1 VSEKDSNEP
10 MIMKTLLY
18 YFLLLFAGVPGVLK
32 GQSIFAPAGLDP
44 MPLQDVAG
52 LLEKG
57 TGRSWKINQAT
68 NSSGP
73 GIYLLIENAA
83 GFTSNESF
91 RMQSNGTDQLIIS
104 SSTESGLVFGLYKH
118 LRTLGYRFYLPDEL
132 YTIVPRISNPFGPEK
147 SFIDKPF
154 LQIRNFTGTGGFG
167 STNPDPQKIV
177 EKDWQKWKL
186 RNGFG
191 TAYSLAGHRGE
202 NFILE
207 NFETLRKNPD
217 WLATPLGATAQAS
230 GNTKLNYL
238 NKAAI
243 DFYADWSIKPFT
255 QPGFTLPPKNITE
268 FVSVEPS
275 DGGGYLNEL
284 PQNAS
289 KNLPSISDQ
298 VYLMANLA
306 AQKLEKRFPSNPNL
320 GVNLYAYSSHAA
332 PPGFALHPRVFVQ
345 LVPYQFQNVAYGP
358 SFIKLWAKKAKRFG
372 LYDYLNYP
380 DAQYDL
386 PGGLTIDEA
395 MKRLVHS
402 VRNGS
407 EGTTY
412 ESSFSKFATGIPLWL
427 LGRYMADGD
436 ADWSKNLKQFSQQL
450 YGAGSEKF
458 EALFRL
464 FYTDAFSEQNL
475 GAALSLVSGGEQQV
489 SDPAVKKRIEEI
501 KLYLQYVDLVYQ
513 SRDVAKGNLSQRL
526 LPVAEFA
533 WKVFPTKII
542 HSYRIMQLVSYSFLN
557 AERSDK
563 DWSLHQQLHLD
574 WFPETERSKTAWNR
588 ITQGISNS
596 QINAGFAAL
605 QKKYRSAVA
614 KTSYAVNDAASVL
627 QAPLYAKRSLVFGS
641 DASVRGYFSVYTP
654 KSSTIDIRYSIT
666 GQKPMLTIS
675 GIDGAYLTDTA
686 IVLNKTSGTF
696 RMKLN
701 AGETNFFLNA
711 GEGVS
716 YRIQADIADGY
727 FYFDGSPRGKL
738 AFYKSFNDAADRFT
752 YEADVYPS
760 YIFIPKSTNTVD
772 YKVQVNALN
781 ISTTSGVKANPSL
794 VLTDA
799 SGFETRRFTVPSS
812 EAGKF
817 WKAEITGNYNYQFL
831 NIPDRYFLLQ
841 KK

>member
-1 VSEKDSNEP
+1 
-10 MIMKTLLY
+10 MKTKLMTLFILILVQKSFAQPSGNTFR
-18 YFLLLFAGVPGVLK
+18 YFFANEIP
-32 GQSIFAPAGLDP
+32 
-44 MPLQDVAG
+44 
-52 LLEKG
+52 E
-57 TGRSWKINQAT
+57 
-68 NSSGP
+68 
-73 GIYLLIENAA
+73 E
-83 GFTSNESF
+83 TSNDFIELLNKSTGANWQKTDQPGRVDKGVVLTIMNDPRFTTKESF
-91 RMQSNGTDQLIIS
+91 RIQSDGNRKLNITS
-104 SSTESGLVFGLYKH
+104 SSSEGLIFGMYKYLRSIGFGFFLPGDLYAVI
-118 LRTLGYRFYLPDEL
+118 PS
-132 YTIVPRISNPFGPEK
+132 ISAPFGKKRDEY
-147 SFIDKPF
+147 DKPF
-154 LQIRNFTGTGGFG
+154 LQVRNFTGTGGFG
-167 STNPDPQKIV
+167 STNPDSQKIV

-191 TAYSLAGHRGE
+191 SAYSLAGHRGE

-238 NKAAI
+238 NKAAV

-255 QPGFTLPPKNITE
+255 QPGFALPPKNITE

-284 PQNAS
+284 PQHAN

-306 AQKLEKRFPSNPNL
+306 AQKLEKKFPSNPNL

-332 PPGFALHPRVFVQ
+332 PPEFTLHPRVFVQ

-436 ADWSKNLKQFSQQL
+436 ADWSKNLKQLSQQL
-450 YGAGSEKF
+450 YGSGSEKL

-475 GAALSLVSGGEQQV
+475 GAALNLVSDGEQQAT
-489 SDPAVKKRIEEI
+489 DPEVKKRIEEI

-513 SRDVAKGNLSQRL
+513 SRDVSKGSLSQRL
-526 LPVAEFA
+526 IPVAEFA

-557 AERSDK
+557 SDRSDK
-563 DWSLHQQLHLD
+563 DWNLHQQLHLD
-574 WFPETERSKTAWNR
+574 WFPETERSKTAWAR
-588 ITQGISNS
+588 ITQGLSTS
-596 QINAGFAAL
+596 QINSGFSAL
-605 QKKYRSAVA
+605 QKKYSSAVA

-627 QAPLYAKRSLVFGS
+627 KAPLTAKRSVVFGS

-654 KSSTIDIRYSIT
+654 KASAIDVRYSIT
-666 GQKPMLTIS
+666 GPKPMLTIS
-675 GIDGAYLTDTA
+675 GIDGGYVADTA
-686 IVLNKTSGTF
+686 IILNKTSGTF

-711 GEGVS
+711 GEGTS
-716 YRIQADIADGY
+716 YRIQADITDGY
-727 FYFDGSPRGKL
+727 FFFDGSPRGKL
-738 AFYKSFNDAADRFT
+738 AFYKSFNDAADQFT
-752 YEADVYPS
+752 YQADVYPS
-760 YIFIPKSTNTVD
+760 YIFIPKSTNAVD
-772 YKVQVNALN
+772 YKVQINALN
-781 ISTTSGVKANPSL
+781 ISTTSGKRINPSL

-799 SGFETRRFTVPSS
+799 SGFETRRFTVPPS

-817 WKAEITGNYNYQFL
+817 WKAEISGNYNYQFL